1 MRRPADATVPPA
13 PRARRGPADADW
25 QAAMALNPIR
35 WFTRR
40 FAQDIGIDLGT
51 ANTLVAVRG
60 QGIVVDEPSVVAI
73 DRRSRRVLAIGTDAK
88 TMVGRTPAHI
98 VAVRP
103 LRDGV
108 ISDYEVTE
116 RMLHH
121 FIRTAHDRADIGM
134 TAPRVMVGM
143 PSGATEVEKRAIYD
157 AARQAGA
164 SEVHL
169 IEEPL
174 AAAIGAGL
182 PIFETVGSVIVDMG
196 GGTTEVAVCSMGGMV
211 VSSSVRVAGDE
222 IDRAIIQY
230 ARQVHNLQIGE
241 STAERIK
248 IEGASAF
255 PLEREGGV
263 VFRGRDLASSMP
275 KSVEVTTVELRDAI
289 APALAAIIGAVRKT
303 IERTPAEL
311 VADTMNQGIAIAGGG
326 ALLPGL
332 DRRLSQETRFPAYI
346 AEEPLTCV
354 VRGATEALVEAD
366 VLANLRS
373 GVAGSTAM

>member
-1 MRRPADATVPPA
+1 
-13 PRARRGPADADW
+13 
-25 QAAMALNPIR
+25 MAWNPIR

-40 FAQDIGIDLGT
+40 FAHDIGIDLGT

-73 DRRSRRVLAIGTDAK
+73 DGRSRRVLAIGAEAK

-98 VAVRP
+98 VAIRP

-121 FIRTAHDRADIGM
+121 FIRAAHERASIGM

-143 PSGATEVEKRAIYD
+143 PSGATEVEKRAIYEATRD
-157 AARQAGA
+157 AGA

-230 ARQVHNLQIGE
+230 ARQVHNLQIGD

-255 PLEREGGV
+255 PLEREGQV

-289 APALAAIIGAVRKT
+289 APAIAAIINAVRKT

-373 GVAGSTAM
+373 GVAGATAI